1 MVKRKRKKFICI
13 ICPKCCELETDGSE
27 VSGARC
33 KKGEEFARQEV
44 ILPLRVITTTIRCET
59 KEGIKIIPV
68 KTASPVP
75 LSHIPGIMQHIK
87 KFRLSEIPNIGS
99 QITLTKTSE
108 PIELIITGE

>member
-1 MVKRKRKKFICI
+1 MAIKKRKKFICI

-44 ILPLRVITTTIRCET
+44 ILPLRVITTTIRYET
-59 KEGIKIIPV
+59 KEGIQMVPV

-75 LSHIPGIMQHIK
+75 LSQITGIMQHIK
-87 KFRLSEIPNIGS
+87 QVQLSEIPPIGS
-99 QITLTKTSE
+99 RITVSGTSE
-108 PIELIITGE
+108 PIDLIVTGE

>member
-13 ICPKCCELETDGSE
+13 ICPKCCELEIDGSE

-59 KEGIKIIPV
+59 KEGTKIIPV

-75 LSHIPGIMQHIK
+75 LSQITGIMQHIK
-87 KFRLSEIPNIGS
+87 RVRLSEVPTIGS
-99 QITLTKTSE
+99 AITVTENSE

>member
-44 ILPLRVITTTIRCET
+44 ILPLRVITTTIRYET
-59 KEGIKIIPV
+59 KEGIKMVPV

-75 LSHIPGIMQHIK
+75 LSKITGIMQHIK
-87 KFRLSEIPNIGS
+87 QVQLSEVPTIGS
-99 QITLTKTSE
+99 AITVTENSE